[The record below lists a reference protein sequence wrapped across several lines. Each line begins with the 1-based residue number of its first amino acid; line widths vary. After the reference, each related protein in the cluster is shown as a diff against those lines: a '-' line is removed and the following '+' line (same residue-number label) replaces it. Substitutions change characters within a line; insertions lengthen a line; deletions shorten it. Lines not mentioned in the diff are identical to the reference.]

1 MKVLK
6 IITLLFFQSI
16 FFIHASEE
24 WISLF
29 DGKSTKG
36 WQPRSEVVSFEA
48 KDGELHLLSKT
59 NCWVTTDIEM
69 ADFEVEIEV
78 LMPEYQGFN
87 SGLAF
92 RCVGKKG
99 RPKGYQCEIDR
110 KKPAGIFGIGN
121 GGWLY
126 PGEGQ
131 GKAFEDKIRGNL
143 NKDDW
148 NHYRVRAVGP
158 RIQTW
163 LNDKPV
169 ADIEND
175 KILKGY
181 FGIQHHGKGGVVRF
195 KNIRARRISIKESR
209 EKCFS

>member
-92 RCVGKKG
+92 RCVGKRDAQRAINAKLIEKNQ
-99 RPKGYQCEIDR
+99 PEFLVSVMEAGYTQE
-110 KKPAGIFGIGN
+110 K
-121 GGWLY
+121 
-126 PGEGQ
+126 
-131 GKAFEDKIRGNL
+131 DKV
-143 NKDDW
+143 K
-148 NHYRVRAVGP
+148 HS
-158 RIQTW
+158 
-163 LNDKPV
+163 
-169 ADIEND
+169 
-175 KILKGY
+175 KIKSEE
-181 FGIQHHGKGGVVRF
+181 
-195 KNIRARRISIKESR
+195 ISIKMIGIIIEL
-209 EKCFS
+209 EQLVQEFKLG